1 MNIDEKGRTIK
12 NIDDNGSSI
21 WTKYGIDHEAS
32 SNTPAEIYEQCL
44 VPTMFEPFAKD
55 LIQLCNVQPSDR
67 ILDVACGTGIVSRLV
82 IDYVDSSMGKV
93 VGVDIN
99 PIMLNMARRC
109 AAGKNIEWKEGSAIS
124 LPFPSESFDL
134 VICQQGLQFFPDR
147 TKALREMN
155 RVLVRGS
162 NRGYKRGGKGSSYG
176 RLVLSAWT
184 SIKDSPGFHIL
195 EQILQETI
203 SHGSAAIL
211 QLPHSLS
218 DSSTLVSLV
227 RAAGFNKIL
236 SKEITKTISFP
247 SVEEF
252 VVGYTN
258 GSMLASYF
266 SDNKRVDDISKN
278 KLLNRASSK
287 LSPFVDECTGK
298 LSFPLSTHLIFAQKN
313 S

>member
-1 MNIDEKGRTIK
+1 
-12 NIDDNGSSI
+12 
-21 WTKYGIDHEAS
+21 
-32 SNTPAEIYEQCL
+32 
-44 VPTMFEPFAKD
+44 
-55 LIQLCNVQPSDR
+55 
-67 ILDVACGTGIVSRLV
+67 
-82 IDYVDSSMGKV
+82 
-93 VGVDIN
+93 
-99 PIMLNMARRC
+99 
-109 AAGKNIEWKEGSAIS
+109 

-176 RLVLSAWT
+176 RLGLSAWT
-184 SIKDSPGFHIL
+184 SIKGSPGFHIL

-203 SHGSAAIL
+203 SHGSATIL

-287 LSPFVDECTGK
+287 LSPFVDEYTGK